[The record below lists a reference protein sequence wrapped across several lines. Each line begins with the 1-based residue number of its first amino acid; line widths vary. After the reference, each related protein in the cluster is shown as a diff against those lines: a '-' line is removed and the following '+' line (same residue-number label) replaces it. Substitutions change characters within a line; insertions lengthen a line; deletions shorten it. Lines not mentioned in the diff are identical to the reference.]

1 MMNNEHY
8 DGQEH
13 KDNLYHLEPQPVQ
26 PIRPARKKPS
36 ATTKLVALLGE
47 LGGSPAHLMWHSSGR
62 LVSVYGYREAPYG
75 IRAMISD
82 DGGKTWTTDYVID
95 DQGQSGDLGYPATVE
110 LKDGSLLTLYYEN
123 RDGVSRIMYNV
134 WKLPL

>member
-1 MMNNEHY
+1 M
-8 DGQEH
+8 G
-13 KDNLYHLEPQPVQ
+13 
-26 PIRPARKKPS
+26 ARDLRMPKNIGSSVVLP
-36 ATTKLVALLGE
+36 LLDRGAKE
-47 LGGSPAHLMWHSSGR
+47 LSFMEGR
-62 LVSVYGYREAPYG
+62 GDRSITVYTSE
-75 IRAMISD
+75 